1 MSLFIE
7 VLETIMKYIVE
18 ISTVCLEMAGII
30 VLVSSAVICFVKW
43 VRRDRENIRLDLA
56 MGIALALEFKM
67 GGEVLR
73 TVVVREWGELLI
85 LGSIIILR
93 AALTFL
99 IHWEIE
105 NEKKELRNA
114 SKSREQ
120 GHRGRRP
127 HHRNTDKKESDKKN
141 TDKRP
146 EESADR
152 QTEKADSSLEAQSN
166 AEPDDM
172 HEENFR
178 RPSLS
183 SDPE

>member
-105 NEKKELRNA
+105 NEKKEMRNA
-114 SKSREQ
+114 SKSRKQE
-120 GHRGRRP
+120 HRGRRP
-127 HHRNTDKKESDKKN
+127 RHRNTGKKN

-146 EESADR
+146 EEPADR
-152 QTEKADSSLEAQSN
+152 QTANADSSLEAQSN

-183 SDPE
+183 SDSQ

>member
-85 LGSIIILR
+85 LGSIILR
-93 AALTFL
+93 
-99 IHWEIE
+99 W
-105 NEKKELRNA
+105 
-114 SKSREQ
+114 
-120 GHRGRRP
+120 
-127 HHRNTDKKESDKKN
+127 
-141 TDKRP
+141 
-146 EESADR
+146 R
-152 QTEKADSSLEAQSN
+152 QK
-166 AEPDDM
+166 
-172 HEENFR
+172 
-178 RPSLS
+178 
-183 SDPE
+183 

>member
-127 HHRNTDKKESDKKN
+127 RHRNTDKKDTDKKN

-146 EESADR
+146 EEPADR
-152 QTEKADSSLEAQSN
+152 QTENADSSLEAKSN
-166 AEPDDM
+166 ADPDDM

-178 RPSLS
+178 RPSMS
-183 SDPE
+183 SDSQ

>member
-127 HHRNTDKKESDKKN
+127 RHRNTGKKN

-146 EESADR
+146 EEPADR
-152 QTEKADSSLEAQSN
+152 QTENADSSLEAQSN

>member
-18 ISTVCLEMAGII
+18 ISTVCLEIAGII

-105 NEKKELRNA
+105 NEKKEMRNA

-127 HHRNTDKKESDKKN
+127 RHRNTGKKN

-146 EESADR
+146 EEPADR
-152 QTEKADSSLEAQSN
+152 QTENADSSLEAQSN

>member
-1 MSLFIE
+1 
-7 VLETIMKYIVE
+7 
-18 ISTVCLEMAGII
+18 
-30 VLVSSAVICFVKW
+30 
-43 VRRDRENIRLDLA
+43 
-56 MGIALALEFKM
+56 
-67 GGEVLR
+67 
-73 TVVVREWGELLI
+73 VVREWGELLI

-127 HHRNTDKKESDKKN
+127 RHRNTGKKN

-146 EESADR
+146 EEPADR
-152 QTEKADSSLEAQSN
+152 QTENADSSLEAQSN

>member
-105 NEKKELRNA
+105 NEKKEMRNA

-127 HHRNTDKKESDKKN
+127 RHRNTGKKN

-146 EESADR
+146 EEPADR
-152 QTEKADSSLEAQSN
+152 QTANADSSLEAQSN

-183 SDPE
+183 SDSQ

>member
-127 HHRNTDKKESDKKN
+127 RHRNTGKKN

-146 EESADR
+146 EEPADR
-152 QTEKADSSLEAQSN
+152 QTENADSSLEAQSN

-183 SDPE
+183 SDSE

>member
-127 HHRNTDKKESDKKN
+127 HHRNTDKKDTYKKN

-146 EESADR
+146 EEPADR
-152 QTEKADSSLEAQSN
+152 QTANADSSLEAQSN

-183 SDPE
+183 SDSQ